1 MSVADIVIVSIVVAV
16 FIFCV
21 YSMIKSQRSGK
32 CIDCSSHGSCSAAT
46 TGHCHNSEE
55 LVAKAAKAA
64 NSYKSKSQKA

>member
-1 MSVADIVIVSIVVAV
+1 MSVADIVIVSIVVAI

-21 YSMIKSQRSGK
+21 RAMIKSQMSGK
-32 CIDCSSHGSCSAAT
+32 CIDCSSHSSCSASS

-55 LVAKAAKAA
+55 LVAKAAAAA